1 VSLGAKVLDFCRP
14 WLARMV
20 GIPLLAA
27 IALIAMVGRAVRGTR
42 KKARPDDRH
51 GIRLLIVGGFFSSNW
66 FRSHILPLA
75 AAESIDHIVVVC
87 HAPLFPVEKVVY
99 DCPPPW
105 LARPVGK
112 GLAKILWFFRSAL
125 RNRPDVFMGYHIMP
139 NALACL
145 VAAAVF
151 GGKAIY
157 QMTGGPIQILG
168 GGFGSEGGILRH
180 LGRPSPTIER
190 LLCHLVRLFD
200 LVVVRG
206 RRARE
211 FLVKRRLS
219 KACAIIT
226 GSVDTERF
234 SPRGGTRDCD
244 IVYVSRLVPHYKGLE
259 YFMSIMASLVK
270 IRPSVCAAIVGDG
283 PLLDALQ
290 RTAGES
296 GLTGNIKF
304 LGGEANVPDVLCCSK
319 LFMLVS
325 PNEGMSIAMLEAMSA
340 GLPAIVTDVGEL
352 HSIIEHGKNG
362 FLVKQGAA
370 EEVAILADGVLRD
383 PERLSSMS
391 QRARETVLAKAS
403 VAAVAKE
410 WDKVLT
416 NL

>member
-1 VSLGAKVLDFCRP
+1 
-14 WLARMV
+14 
-20 GIPLLAA
+20 
-27 IALIAMVGRAVRGTR
+27 
-42 KKARPDDRH
+42 
-51 GIRLLIVGGFFSSNW
+51 
-66 FRSHILPLA
+66 
-75 AAESIDHIVVVC
+75 
-87 HAPLFPVEKVVY
+87 
-99 DCPPPW
+99 
-105 LARPVGK
+105 
-112 GLAKILWFFRSAL
+112 
-125 RNRPDVFMGYHIMP
+125 
-139 NALACL
+139 
-145 VAAAVF
+145 
-151 GGKAIY
+151 
-157 QMTGGPIQILG
+157 
-168 GGFGSEGGILRH
+168 
-180 LGRPSPTIER
+180 
-190 LLCHLVRLFD
+190 
-200 LVVVRG
+200 
-206 RRARE
+206 
-211 FLVKRRLS
+211 
-219 KACAIIT
+219 
-226 GSVDTERF
+226 
-234 SPRGGTRDCD
+234 
-244 IVYVSRLVPHYKGLE
+244 
-259 YFMSIMASLVK
+259 
-270 IRPSVCAAIVGDG
+270 VGDG

-391 QRARETVLAKAS
+391 ECAREVVLAKAS